1 MPLSF
6 QAAFTLQQARSD
18 AHHNRSLQLVT
29 EGDSVC
35 YFGDVEAELIEV
47 ETRTSPFDLSLTIE
61 ATDGGLAALLQY
73 ASDLFD
79 PDTPARILG
88 QFRTLLSS
96 VVVAPNTPVS
106 ALAICEPEDRE
117 WLLARRGRL
126 PRRGS
131 PSARAD
137 RSDRG
142 SIARSACGLRCPW
155 VAHLRRAECARQPAR
170 SPVAEGA
177 RGHGGA
183 EFAVAVVCDGAIGDV
198 VAMLA
203 IAKAGGASV
212 PIDPSFPDQRILH
225 LLGDSSARVV
235 IAAEH
240 HHQRITGLAAIAF
253 LSVDDE
259 AALTGAQNDLGS
271 SIDNRRLAYIVY
283 TSGSTGQPKESRS
296 STGAWKTS
304 LHGTSAPSN
313 SRRPIARRA
322 SPGRRS
328 TRQSGSSGRRSS
340 PAQRSLSA
348 ARNQERSA
356 VAPRLDDRPRH
367 HCDLC
372 ADAIGRG
379 ILRPRVASRDAVAAT
394 SHWWRRAAEVAA
406 RNVAFPRRQQL
417 RPNRVHCGDYIGSG
431 PCLGRAGGGRRR
443 APRIGSPI
451 SNAEVY
457 VLDPSGQPV
466 PVGMIGELFVGGP
479 LVARGYRGRDKETA
493 ERFVRHPFSVLPE
506 ARVYRTG
513 DLVRL
518 YPNGEL
524 AFVGR
529 HDEQVK
535 VRGFRIELSEV
546 EAHLQAAPGV
556 ASAAVAARPDARGG
570 SCLVGHVVVADGSVL
585 DAAALRVPAATPAR
599 LHGAV
604 GLDRARGIATH
615 AKRQD
620 RSARARSV
628 RPPEPGV
635 GATGTRHRRGVSNSS
650 PKSGR
655 ASSAR

>member
-340 PAQRSLSA
+340 PA
-348 ARNQERSA
+348 
-356 VAPRLDDRPRH
+356 
-367 HCDLC
+367 
-372 ADAIGRG
+372 
-379 ILRPRVASRDAVAAT
+379 
-394 SHWWRRAAEVAA
+394 
-406 RNVAFPRRQQL
+406 
-417 RPNRVHCGDYIGSG
+417 
-431 PCLGRAGGGRRR
+431 
-443 APRIGSPI
+443 
-451 SNAEVY
+451 
-457 VLDPSGQPV
+457 
-466 PVGMIGELFVGGP
+466 
-479 LVARGYRGRDKETA
+479 
-493 ERFVRHPFSVLPE
+493 
-506 ARVYRTG
+506 
-513 DLVRL
+513 
-518 YPNGEL
+518 L
-524 AFVGR
+524 AFT
-529 HDEQVK
+529 
-535 VRGFRIELSEV
+535 FRRPKPGTIRSRSE
-546 EAHLQAAPGV
+546 
-556 ASAAVAARPDARGG
+556 
-570 SCLVGHVVVADGSVL
+570 
-585 DAAALRVPAATPAR
+585 
-599 LHGAV
+599 
-604 GLDRARGIATH
+604 
-615 AKRQD
+615 
-620 RSARARSV
+620 
-628 RPPEPGV
+628 
-635 GATGTRHRRGVSNSS
+635 TG
-650 PKSGR
+650 
-655 ASSAR
+655 